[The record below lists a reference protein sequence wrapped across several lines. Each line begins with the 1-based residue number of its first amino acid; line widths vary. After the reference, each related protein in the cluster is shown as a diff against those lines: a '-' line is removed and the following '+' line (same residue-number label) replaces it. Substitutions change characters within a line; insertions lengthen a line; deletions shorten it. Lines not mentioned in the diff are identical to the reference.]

1 MGEPDPH
8 RHAHLQTLRSR
19 LDALPVVRRVRE
31 AEPALLELFLGSVL
45 RLGMLAGVDYVETC
59 SGRAPS
65 GCGPGR
71 LPMDIMDALN
81 SVLQVSSAS
90 DDLGESI
97 CQLAVYRKFEQ
108 LRATP
113 KMTQA

>member
-1 MGEPDPH
+1 
-8 RHAHLQTLRSR
+8 
-19 LDALPVVRRVRE
+19 
-31 AEPALLELFLGSVL
+31 
-45 RLGMLAGVDYVETC
+45 
-59 SGRAPS
+59 
-65 GCGPGR
+65 
-71 LPMDIMDALN
+71 MDIMDALN

>member
-1 MGEPDPH
+1 
-8 RHAHLQTLRSR
+8 
-19 LDALPVVRRVRE
+19 
-31 AEPALLELFLGSVL
+31 
-45 RLGMLAGVDYVETC
+45 
-59 SGRAPS
+59 
-65 GCGPGR
+65 
-71 LPMDIMDALN
+71 MDIMDALN
-81 SVLQVSSAS
+81 SVPQVSSAL